1 MLTLLVSFFLIRYM
15 RTSLQTAKIHPKWD
29 QILYF
34 SFYVVVALLVANV
47 ATDSNGFTNF
57 LGHLALLVIAGSPY
71 FIEEFRPVRS
81 ITYAAG
87 PLVAATLID
96 DFLQLVAPKWHN
108 SIDTYLD
115 TATLFAVIWAFAIWT
130 NMNKQQKA
138 LALERQKRLQEEE
151 EKRGLEYL
159 VAERTAELTQQ
170 KEELEQALEELK
182 TTQTQLVQRE
192 KMASLGELTAGIAHE
207 IQNPLNFVNNF
218 SEVSV
223 ELLDEIA
230 EERNKTKADRDDELI
245 YEILADLRQNLQK
258 INHHGRRAD
267 SIVKGMLEHTRVST
281 GKKQPVDINAL
292 ADEYLKLAYHGL
304 RAKNNL
310 FNANLLTQF
319 DPAIHKI
326 EAVPQDIGRVLLNLY
341 NNAFYAVHQKQKEL
355 GETADYQPEVSVST
369 RLSGGT
375 TDTEQDS
382 RGTTIELRIRDNGT
396 GIPPEIVNKIYQPF
410 FTTKPTGQGTGL
422 GLSLSFDIIT
432 KGHGGDIQVN
442 TEAGQFTEF
451 TVELPGRLA

>member
-1 MLTLLVSFFLIRYM
+1 MLTLLVSFFLVRYM
-15 RTSLQTAKIHPKWD
+15 RTALQTAKLHPKWD

-34 SFYVVVALLVANV
+34 SYYIVLALLVANV

-96 DFLQLVAPKWHN
+96 DFIRLVAPTWYK

-170 KEELEQALEELK
+170 KEELEHALEELK

-223 ELLDEIA
+223 ELLDEMEA
-230 EERNKTKADRDDELI
+230 ELSNGNIEDVKAISNDI
-245 YEILADLRQNLQK
+245 RQNLTK
-258 INHHGRRAD
+258 ITHHGRRAD
-267 SIVKGMLEHTRVST
+267 AIVKGMLEHTRISS
-281 GKKQPVDINAL
+281 GKKQSIDLNAL

-310 FNANLLTQF
+310 FNAKLLTHF
-319 DPAIHKI
+319 DPAINKI

-355 GETADYQPEVSVST
+355 GEATDYQPEVSVST
-369 RLSGGT
+369 RLSGGP
-375 TDTEQDS
+375 TDPEQDS

-432 KGHGGDIQVN
+432 KGHGGDIQVA

-451 TVELPGRLA
+451 TVELPGQLV